1 MSEKRA
7 TERGELYDKLTPQR
21 KMLVDMILQN
31 LDNGAGLWKVDEIN
45 AFLKKHGITKV
56 DVVLTGYEALL
67 LQYGPKENLNKEQQ
81 RGTEGLPSLRSANF
95 IAFFL
100 NKRGNEN
107 EKSSCLYACRYARTT
122 Q

>member
-67 LQYGPKENLNKEQQ
+67 LQYGPKENLNKE
-81 RGTEGLPSLRSANF
+81 
-95 IAFFL
+95 
-100 NKRGNEN
+100 
-107 EKSSCLYACRYARTT
+107 
-122 Q
+122 